1 MFYEYCVLLIFPFSL
16 IYAGISD
23 ALSLTIPNK
32 ISLALIVGF
41 IFLAPFSGLTMAE
54 IGSHVLVGFLILLV
68 GFGLFAWGGIGG
80 GDVKLLAA
88 AGLWLGPDHALG
100 FLALVT
106 IFGGFLSLF
115 CLHLRGTPLPSFLA
129 GQRWLVNLQVGDVAV
144 PYGIAIGLA
153 GLAVYP
159 SSIWLGLS

>member
-32 ISLALIVGF
+32 ISLALIIGF
-41 IFLAPFSGLTMAE
+41 IVLAPFSGLSMAD
-54 IGSHVLVGFLILLV
+54 IGAHVFVGFVILVVGFL
-68 GFGLFAWGGIGG
+68 LFAYGGLGG

-106 IFGGFLSLF
+106 IFGGILSLL
-115 CLHLRGTPLPSFLA
+115 CLHLRGTPLPPLLA
-129 GQRWLVNLQVGDVAV
+129 DQRWLVNLQVGDAAV

-153 GLAVYP
+153 GLSIYP